1 MYKYRLGLRSDKWH
15 LSQLQSVQIT
25 LRNTLNA
32 SCVGDLDLVYI
43 SYTLFAGEL
52 YVIFFFWICKFW
64 VIIAKGAED

>member
-25 LRNTLNA
+25 MRNTLNA

-52 YVIFFFWICKFW
+52 YVIFFWICKFW
-64 VIIAKGAED
+64 VITAKGAED